1 MSNALKALLA
11 VVAFA
16 AVGATHAQA
25 YPDRPIK
32 LIITYPAGGSTDTVG
47 RVVGGKLAE
56 VLGQPV
62 VIDNKGGASGTLG
75 ASIAAKSPADGYT
88 LMLAA
93 GAHALAESVIAN
105 LQYSLARDFVPVA
118 LVAQSGYL
126 LVANPS
132 VPANSVSELV
142 ALAKSRPG
150 KLNFASTGVG
160 STPHLAMAL
169 FNSLTDT
176 TMANIPYKGD
186 TPAIADLIGGQV
198 DVGFVGTSSVSPHVA
213 SGKLKALAV
222 STEKRTAAAPQ
233 LPTVAEAGVKGY
245 EFSTW
250 WGIVAPA
257 GTPRAVI
264 ALLNKEF
271 NAGLASPELRKLLNS
286 RGADVAGGT
295 PEAFAKVIRADFA
308 KWAKVVKESG
318 AKVD

>member
-257 GTPRAVI
+257 GTPRAVVDKLSS
-264 ALLNKEF
+264 ALEQVV
-271 NAGLASPELRKLLNS
+271 ASPEVKERFKGLGVDAVYMRSDVFAPYLKGS
-286 RGADVAGGT
+286 IEKYATIAKGADVK
-295 PEAFAKVIRADFA
+295 PE
-308 KWAKVVKESG
+308 
-318 AKVD
+318 

>member
-1 MSNALKALLA
+1 MRYALKVLLA
-11 VVAFA
+11 GVAFA
-16 AVGATHAQA
+16 ACTASHAQG

-56 VLGQPV
+56 LLGQPV
-62 VIDNKGGASGTLG
+62 VVDNKGGASGTLG
-75 ASIAAKSPADGYT
+75 ASIAAKSPPDGYT

-105 LQYSLARDFVPVA
+105 LQYNLARDFVPVS

-126 LVANPS
+126 LVLNPS
-132 VPANSVSELV
+132 IPANSVSELV
-142 ALAKSRPG
+142 ALAKSKPG

-176 TMANIPYKGD
+176 KMMNIPYKGD

-213 SGKLKALAV
+213 SGKLKAIAV
-222 STEKRTAAAPQ
+222 STDMRTAAAPQ

-257 GTPRAVI
+257 GTPRAIVDKLSD
-264 ALLNKEF
+264 ALEKVV
-271 NAGLASPELRKLLNS
+271 ASP
-286 RGADVAGGT
+286 D
-295 PEAFAKVIRADFA
+295 
-308 KWAKVVKESG
+308 VKERFKGLGIDAVYMKSDVFVPYLKGSIEKYATIAKG
-318 AKVD
+318 AGVKPE

>member
-1 MSNALKALLA
+1 MRYALKVLLA
-11 VVAFA
+11 GVAFA
-16 AVGATHAQA
+16 VCTASQAQG

-56 VLGQPV
+56 LLGQPV

-75 ASIAAKSPADGYT
+75 AAIAAKSPPDGYT

-105 LQYSLARDFVPVA
+105 LQYNLARDFVPVS

-126 LVANPS
+126 LVLNPS
-132 VPANSVSELV
+132 IPANSVSELV
-142 ALAKSRPG
+142 ALAKSKPG

-176 TMANIPYKGD
+176 KMTNIPYKGD

-222 STEKRTAAAPQ
+222 STDKRTAAAPQ

-257 GTPRAVI
+257 GTPRAVVDKLSD
-264 ALLNKEF
+264 ALEKVV
-271 NAGLASPELRKLLNS
+271 ASP
-286 RGADVAGGT
+286 D
-295 PEAFAKVIRADFA
+295 
-308 KWAKVVKESG
+308 VKERFKGLGIDAVYMKSDAFVPYLKGSIEKYATIAKG
-318 AKVD
+318 AGVKPE

>member
-1 MSNALKALLA
+1 MRYAFTTLLA
-11 VVAFA
+11 VFA
-16 AVGATHAQA
+16 LASFSAAHAQA

-47 RVVGGKLAE
+47 RVVGSKLSE
-56 VLGQPV
+56 LLGQPV
-62 VIDNKGGASGTLG
+62 VVDNKGGASGTLG
-75 ASIAAKSPADGYT
+75 ASIAAKSPPDGYT

-105 LQYSLARDFVPVA
+105 LQYNLARDFVPVA

-126 LVANPS
+126 LVLNPA
-132 VPANSVSELV
+132 VPANSVSELI
-142 ALAKSRPG
+142 ALAKSKPG

-176 TMANIPYKGD
+176 TMTNIPYKGD

-198 DVGFVGTSSVSPHVA
+198 DVAFIGTSSVSPHVA
-213 SGKLKALAV
+213 SGKVKALGV
-222 STEKRTAAAPQ
+222 STDKRTSAAPQ
-233 LPTVAEAGVKGY
+233 VPTVAEAGVKGY

-257 GTPRAVI
+257 GTPRAIVEKLSS
-264 ALLNKEF
+264 ALEKVV
-271 NAGLASPELRKLLNS
+271 ASPDVKKRFEGLGVDAVYMKANEFAPYLKAS
-286 RGADVAGGT
+286 IDKYATIAKGAGVK
-295 PEAFAKVIRADFA
+295 PE
-308 KWAKVVKESG
+308 
-318 AKVD
+318 

>member
-1 MSNALKALLA
+1 MRYALKVLLA
-11 VVAFA
+11 GVAFA
-16 AVGATHAQA
+16 VCTASQAQG

-56 VLGQPV
+56 LLGQPV

-75 ASIAAKSPADGYT
+75 AAIAAKSPPDGYT

-105 LQYSLARDFVPVA
+105 LQYNLARDFVPVS

-126 LVANPS
+126 LVLNPS
-132 VPANSVSELV
+132 IPANSVSELV
-142 ALAKSRPG
+142 ALAKSKPG

-176 TMANIPYKGD
+176 KMTNISYKGD

-222 STEKRTAAAPQ
+222 STDKRTAAAPQ

-257 GTPRAVI
+257 GTPRAVVDKLSD
-264 ALLNKEF
+264 ALEKVV
-271 NAGLASPELRKLLNS
+271 ASP
-286 RGADVAGGT
+286 D
-295 PEAFAKVIRADFA
+295 
-308 KWAKVVKESG
+308 VKERFKGLGIDAVYMKSDAFVPYLKGSIEKYATIAKG
-318 AKVD
+318 AGVKPE